1 MMKNQTIS
9 IWPTRI
15 KLDHALS
22 RLVNV
27 KNRRCKNVKNNFSR
41 RPNARNNLRINRPPN
56 ALFFRRCNP
65 FFLLFLFFFFA
76 ARYDLETTI
85 CMQPRAS
92 AAINSVILS
101 WRRGRYRVSA
111 RKDRAYASIKRNCYS
126 LPSAPPPAKGIGS
139 DGDGQERVCRRD
151 WWTSNYITGSPRA
164 KPDVQSGIHSIE
176 RSPEIRK
183 TRLNVSS

>member
-27 KNRRCKNVKNNFSR
+27 KNRRCKNVKNNFSK

-126 LPSAPPPAKGIGS
+126 LPSAPPPAKGMGRSVCVVETGELPITL
-139 DGDGQERVCRRD
+139 RVRR
-151 WWTSNYITGSPRA
+151 
-164 KPDVQSGIHSIE
+164 VQSLTFKAEFIASSGAQRFE
-176 RSPEIRK
+176 RRG
-183 TRLNVSS
+183 